1 MKVNILFFG
10 QLTDVTGTTTLV
22 LENIIDTKSL
32 AAKLQQAYPGL
43 DAKKYIIAV
52 NSNQVTENTLLSDNC
67 TVALLPPFS
76 GG

>member
-10 QLTDVTGTTTLV
+10 QLTDVTDTTNLV
-22 LENIIDTKSL
+22 LEDINDTSML
-32 AAKLQQAYPGL
+32 IQQLYKTYPAL
-43 DAKKYIIAV
+43 ITKKYVIAV
-52 NSNQVTENTLLSDNC
+52 DSKVVEENTLLTDNC

>member
-22 LENIIDTKSL
+22 LENISDTKSL
-32 AAKLQQAYPGL
+32 AATLQQAYPGL

-52 NSNQVTENTLLSDNC
+52 NSKHVAENTPLTDNC